1 MNAKSTG
8 NKLDIEVLMC
18 IQNLGLIAIQETEW
32 ITTMTELLLFIN
44 SLNGRNKLQIKG
56 QEC

>member
-1 MNAKSTG
+1 MNTKSIG
-8 NKLDIEVLMC
+8 NKHDIKVLTC
-18 IQNLGLIAIQETEW
+18 IQNIDLLAIQETEW

-44 SLNGRNKLQIKG
+44 SLVRRDRLQIKG